1 MRRYDNYTI
10 QAKKT
15 DEGFILDSPIVGR
28 SGLLRYINAD
38 GSERWEY
45 RPPEEAFKADSL
57 ASIRGKPITVGHIAM
72 VNSDN
77 SSRLPMV
84 GTVLSEGKQDGDNI
98 RVDVS
103 IFNLPT
109 NARELSCGY
118 TLDLEETAG
127 YTPDGKRYDAI
138 QRNIRYNHLAIVEK
152 GRAGNARLN
161 MDGDQVVDTY
171 NDDAELTTEE
181 REKLPKSV
189 FGLPEKRAY
198 PMQDR
203 QHAINAKARA
213 KQQYEVGN
221 LTKAE
226 YDKIVAMADKLLNRK
241 DDTMEKVRLDS
252 GIEYDVVPEV
262 KVEFEK
268 IRKDN
273 SDKQKSLDT
282 LQGKFDA
289 LNSELETAKKEVE
302 KAKEES
308 KANFDSEVK
317 ARVEML
323 ETAKTFKIDKAE
335 EMSSKDI
342 KIAIVKSVKG
352 DSFNLDGKSDEYIEG
367 VFDMCKVAKANTDES
382 QAKVRTIINS
392 PSEKKENVD
401 ALDYFALEQK
411 LKEQE
416 KTAYLGGAK

>member
-1 MRRYDNYTI
+1 MRRYDNYVI

-15 DEGFILDSPIVGR
+15 DEGFILDSPIIGR

-77 SSRLPMV
+77 SSKLPMV

-118 TLDLEETAG
+118 TLDLEETSG

-161 MDGDQVVDTY
+161 MDGDQVVDVY
-171 NDDAELTTEE
+171 
-181 REKLPKSV
+181 
-189 FGLPEKRAY
+189 
-198 PMQDR
+198 
-203 QHAINAKARA
+203 
-213 KQQYEVGN
+213 
-221 LTKAE
+221 
-226 YDKIVAMADKLLNRK
+226 ADKLLNKK
-241 DDTMEKVRLDS
+241 DDNMEKVRLDS

-273 SDKQKSLDT
+273 ADKQKSLDT

-289 LNSELETAKKEVE
+289 LN
-302 KAKEES
+302 
-308 KANFDSEVK
+308 
-317 ARVEML
+317 
-323 ETAKTFKIDKAE
+323 
-335 EMSSKDI
+335 
-342 KIAIVKSVKG
+342 
-352 DSFNLDGKSDEYIEG
+352 
-367 VFDMCKVAKANTDES
+367 
-382 QAKVRTIINS
+382 
-392 PSEKKENVD
+392 
-401 ALDYFALEQK
+401 
-411 LKEQE
+411 
-416 KTAYLGGAK
+416 

>member
-1 MRRYDNYTI
+1 MKRYDNYVI

-77 SSRLPMV
+77 SSKLPMV

-118 TLDLEETAG
+118 TLDLEETSG
-127 YTPDGKRYDAI
+127 FTPDGKRYDAI
-138 QRNIRYNHLAIVEK
+138 QRNIKYNHLAIVEK

-171 NDDAELTTEE
+171 NDYAELTTEE
-181 REKLPKSV
+181 RE
-189 FGLPEKRAY
+189 
-198 PMQDR
+198 
-203 QHAINAKARA
+203 
-213 KQQYEVGN
+213 
-221 LTKAE
+221 
-226 YDKIVAMADKLLNRK
+226 KLLNRK

-252 GIEYDVVPEV
+252 GIEYDVLPEV

-273 SDKQKSLDT
+273 SGKQKSLDT

-289 LNSELETAKKEVE
+289 LNSELETARKEVE

-323 ETAKTFKIDKAE
+323 ETAKSFKIDKAE

-416 KTAYLGGAK
+416 KNAYLGGAK